1 VIEYRSLIGVSF
13 DAMTAAFND
22 AFSDYDIPAR
32 YTVDYL
38 RALVLRR
45 GYRPDLAVGAFDG
58 DRLVGFVFNCLD
70 GDAAYNSGT
79 GVVPSHRRHGIAREL
94 MQRSFETTRAA
105 GAATYTLEVIETNHR
120 AASLYRDLGM
130 RTTRRFQ
137 CWSYAAKERRR
148 FTELANVH
156 PEQLAPWFDFPPSW
170 QNSPASIARAVEPF
184 FALGDERCTAIVFPS
199 NGDVPLL
206 AVDPAH
212 RRQGLG
218 RALLDAAATRCA
230 KPLRILN
237 IDDRVEGVNDFLA
250 HCGAT
255 KTIAQLEM
263 VIELSAAS

>member
-1 VIEYRSLIGVSF
+1 VIEFRNLNGVSF
-13 DAMTAAFND
+13 ETMTAAFNE
-22 AFSDYDIPAR
+22 AFSDYDIPAK
-32 YTVDYL
+32 YTVNYL

-58 DRLVGFVFNCLD
+58 EQLVGFVFNCLD

-79 GVVPSHRRHGIAREL
+79 GVIPSHRRHGLARKL
-94 MQRSFETTRAA
+94 MQRSFEATRAA

-120 AASLYRDLGM
+120 AAALYRDLGM
-130 RTTRRFQ
+130 IETRRLHR
-137 CWSYAAKERRR
+137 WSYEPAKRGR

-156 PEQLAPWFDFPPSW
+156 PEALAPWFDFAPSW
-170 QNSPASIARAVEPF
+170 QNSPRSVSRAVEPYV
-184 FALGDERCTAIVFPS
+184 ALGDERCTAIMFPS
-199 NGDVPLL
+199 NGDVALL

-237 IDDRVEGVNDFLA
+237 IDERAEGVNAFLA
-250 HCGAT
+250 RCGAT
-255 KTIAQLEM
+255 KTIVQLEM
-263 VIELSAAS
+263 VIALTAAT